1 MSRTFFVLSV
11 KSEHFIIRW
20 HHHCSISV
28 LVLYTN
34 CFPILN
40 SFKKSF
46 PVLLPVFHGIKM
58 HLVTMYNTVNDT
70 LIRMSAVRQPLG
82 HHTQHSDSMHRSRMG
97 VLPKHPEGAS
107 SKFPGFSI
115 SEPLGTSGRNVS
127 SPLCS
132 NYNTMDF

>member
-1 MSRTFFVLSV
+1 
-11 KSEHFIIRW
+11 
-20 HHHCSISV
+20 
-28 LVLYTN
+28 
-34 CFPILN
+34 
-40 SFKKSF
+40 
-46 PVLLPVFHGIKM
+46 M

-82 HHTQHSDSMHRSRMG
+82 HHTQHSDSMYRSRMG